1 MRRIFLIIGL
11 KKCQYDTALWVVNK
25 NKVFT
30 ALQRKGKERGHQN
43 HFSSIF
49 TMFFFLASFSSGCY
63 RVVQHKQNRAAVG
76 ITWCQTNQRPPR
88 ETIKDQ
94 PWSYP
99 KDWPL
104 WDLRENKTPIPSMK
118 TPLCCVFFLS
128 PKKWITY
135 GYKKDTNEHGSFPSH
150 TSPPYTLFLYCLLQT
165 HIPYTYQKIQPY
177 DSSTTL
183 WLLISMATR

>member
-30 ALQRKGKERGHQN
+30 ALQRKGRGHQN
-43 HFSSIF
+43 HFPAFSPCF
-49 TMFFFLASFSSGCY
+49 LFFFLASFSSGCY

-76 ITWCQTNQRPPR
+76 ITWCQTNRRPPR

-118 TPLCCVFFLS
+118 TPLCCVFFS
-128 PKKWITY
+128 PLKNGLHTVIRKTP
-135 GYKKDTNEHGSFPSH
+135 TSMVASH
-150 TSPPYTLFLYCLLQT
+150 HTHHHRTRYFYTVYYRPTSPTLTKKYNPMTPL
-165 HIPYTYQKIQPY
+165 QPY
-177 DSSTTL
+177 DSS
-183 WLLISMATR
+183 